1 MSLITSSTVLEL
13 QRTLAGKSKLESAR
27 RFHSLYDKVYRMD
40 VLSEAWRRVRMNRG
54 TSGVDGETILGI
66 EACGVEEFLEDLTEE
81 LRLKSY
87 RPEPLRRV
95 YIPKGSGGRRPLG
108 IPTVKDRVVQQAVKL
123 VVEPIFEAHFSKAS
137 FGFRPGRGCHQAVK
151 EVEMLLN
158 WGLVNVVEADIVD
171 CFGSIPHDGLMKAVA
186 ARISDGAIL
195 RLIRQWLK
203 CGVMEDGIIRSTVT
217 GTPQGGVI
225 SPLLANIY
233 LDGLDRAWRVMRMSK
248 REGHNAHLVRYAD
261 DLVILTD
268 KSPQEPYETLMG
280 ILQGLGLKP
289 HPVKTRVVDAQK
301 ENFDFL
307 GFNFGKKKNPR
318 TGRWFALVLPSRKA
332 QMSLREKVRRST
344 APCVQKKLGVVI
356 REEINPVVRGWV
368 NYFRIGH
375 SGRTFNKVRNF
386 VLCRVRRYI
395 RRKQKRHGY
404 GWKKLDSNFF
414 YGTLGLYYDYRVAGR
429 PKPVWQT

>member
-1 MSLITSSTVLEL
+1 MSLTTSNTVLEL
-13 QRTLAGKSKLESAR
+13 QRTLAGKSKLEPAG

-40 VLSEAWRRVRMNRG
+40 VLCEAWRRVRMNG
-54 TSGVDGETILGI
+54 GASGVDGETIRGI
-66 EACGVEEFLEDLTEE
+66 EATGVDSFLDELAEDL
-81 LRLKSY
+81 RQKFY
-87 RPEPLRRV
+87 QPRPLRRV
-95 YIPKGSGGRRPLG
+95 YIPKGNGGRRPLG
-108 IPTVKDRVVQQAVKL
+108 IPTVTDRVVQQAVRIVL
-123 VVEPIFEAHFSKAS
+123 EPIFEAHFSKAS

-158 WGLVNVVEADIVD
+158 WGLVNIVEADIMD
-171 CFGSIPHDGLMKAVA
+171 CFGSIPHGGLMKAVA
-186 ARISDGAIL
+186 ARISDGAVL

-203 CGVMEDGIIRSTVT
+203 CGVMEDGIVRSTVT

-233 LDGLDRAWRVMRMSK
+233 LDGLDRAWRVKRMSK

-268 KSPQEPYETLMG
+268 KSPQEPYRMVME
-280 ILQGLGLKP
+280 ILRELGLKP
-289 HPVKTRVVDAQK
+289 HPVKTRVVDARR
-301 ENFDFL
+301 ESFDFL
-307 GFNFGKKKNPR
+307 GFNFSKKLNPR
-318 TGRWFALVLPSRKA
+318 SGRWFALVLPSRKA
-332 QMSLREKVRRST
+332 QMSLREKVRQIT
-344 APCVQKKLGVVI
+344 GPWVQKKVGEVI
-356 REEINPVVRGWV
+356 AEDVNPVVRGWV

-375 SGRTFNKVRNF
+375 SARTLNKVRNF
-386 VLCRVRRYI
+386 VLCRVRRYM

-429 PKPVWQT
+429 PNPAWQA

>member
-1 MSLITSSTVLEL
+1 MSLTTSNTVLEL
-13 QRTLAGKSKLESAR
+13 QRALAGKSKSETAR
-27 RFHSLYDKVYRMD
+27 RFHGLYDKVYRMD
-40 VLSEAWRRVRMNRG
+40 VLCEAWRRVRMNRG
-54 TSGVDGETILGI
+54 TAGVDGETIRGI
-66 EACGVEEFLEDLTEE
+66 EACGVEEFLEDLAEE

-123 VVEPIFEAHFSKAS
+123 VVEPIFEVHFSKVS

-171 CFGSIPHDGLMKAVA
+171 CFGSIPHDGLIEAVA

-203 CGVMEDGIIRSTVT
+203 CGVMEDGSIRSTVT

-233 LDGLDRAWRVMRMSK
+233 LDGLDRAWKVKHMSE
-248 REGHNAHLVRYAD
+248 REGCNAHLVRYAD

-268 KSPQEPYETLMG
+268 KSPQEPYEVLMG
-280 ILQGLGLKP
+280 ILQGMGLKP
-289 HPVKTRVVDAQK
+289 HPVKTRVVDAQA
-301 ENFDFL
+301 ETFDFL

-332 QMSLREKVRRST
+332 QLSLREKVRQIT
-344 APCVQKKLGVVI
+344 GPWVQKKVGEVI
-356 REEINPVVRGWV
+356 MEDVNPVVRGWV

-375 SGRTFNKVRNF
+375 SGRALNKVRNF
-386 VLCRVRRYI
+386 VLCRVRRYM

-429 PKPVWQT
+429 PKPAWQT